1 MYCLSLNNLQ
11 RGIYKKVF
19 LFAII
24 FNFTFNATYA
34 QSSQNAQGL
43 GAKILPSEEYAK
55 LPKVNWDTLAKY
67 SNTTHKFALK
77 SISANASIV
86 MLNTPPVGN
95 QGDQGSCTAWA
106 AGYAAAGILT
116 YPKYNNW
123 DKSKRSPN
131 YVYNQTKVSSD
142 CNSGSFMKDAFDLLV
157 TQGVCSWTLMP
168 YDYNDCATQPSTD
181 QRFDASKNNATNWY
195 ALDNN
200 DLDGIKTALNLG
212 YPVPIVC

>member
-95 QGDQGSCTAWA
+95 QGD
-106 AGYAAAGILT
+106 
-116 YPKYNNW
+116 
-123 DKSKRSPN
+123 
-131 YVYNQTKVSSD
+131 
-142 CNSGSFMKDAFDLLV
+142 
-157 TQGVCSWTLMP
+157 
-168 YDYNDCATQPSTD
+168 
-181 QRFDASKNNATNWY
+181 
-195 ALDNN
+195 
-200 DLDGIKTALNLG
+200 
-212 YPVPIVC
+212 